1 MTPARLG
8 SHPVPARPVPFTI
21 DRAASMPSL
30 LANRPPSFRTSSRGP
45 TIPRTPVCAPAAF
58 APPTALVTGGRL
70 LPPAAAPTSMCIPLS
85 RFARGGVGLAET
97 TTSGSRAAPRLRPPS
112 RPAGAGITGR
122 GPRRCPA
129 RAGPAGLHG
138 PCRPGQDAA
147 VGVPAQQARD
157 PHRPRLRP
165 ADAHPRSGAGRGKAL
180 APLAERDPQAVRHAD
195 AVPRADGPGRGG
207 LRGGERGVAA
217 RGAGGDR
224 DERAHPLERDP
235 PVPLGPAHARSAP
248 ARPIKEAADPP
259 PPTAFMDAR
268 RTEAMGFWVLDV
280 T

>member
-1 MTPARLG
+1 MDSNRPSVRAFLALVRHTSSRTCRLYHDAKARVPEDRPVMTPARLG

-112 RPAGAGITGR
+112 RPAGAGITAR
-122 GPRRCPA
+122 GPRRGRDHRA
-129 RAGPAGLHG
+129 RAP
-138 PCRPGQDAA
+138 P
-147 VGVPAQQARD
+147 
-157 PHRPRLRP
+157 
-165 ADAHPRSGAGRGKAL
+165 
-180 APLAERDPQAVRHAD
+180 
-195 AVPRADGPGRGG
+195 VPRARGPR
-207 LRGGERGVAA
+207 RPPRPVPP
-217 RGAGGDR
+217 GAGCGGR
-224 DERAHPLERDP
+224 C
-235 PVPLGPAHARSAP
+235 AR
-248 ARPIKEAADPP
+248 
-259 PPTAFMDAR
+259 TAG
-268 RTEAMGFWVLDV
+268 T
-280 T
+280 